1 MDGAWY
7 PNPCSGDKGHS
18 VWGSGLPQVV
28 LAVVPGALG
37 SAGDYQVDNYRH
49 G

>member
-18 VWGSGLPQVV
+18 VRAQACPRWSLLWSQEHW
-28 LAVVPGALG
+28 ALLG
-37 SAGDYQVDNYRH
+37 TIK
-49 G
+49 